1 MAITARFQNRSS
13 GIFDLE
19 QVLIHFISENDRSA
33 SALVIGMVQAV
44 TRRRW
49 MFGKA
54 SSSPAPSVSERLFG
68 SSLSVDRQSV
78 FYLRLTYVISKGF
91 GTWNVFM
98 LPEQHALYFIIQ
110 LQCLIYYNRWHDT
123 KQMAGVAIFVKNR
136 SCTWMIKE
144 SRRGIATVFL

>member
-19 QVLIHFISENDRSA
+19 KVLIHFISENDRSA

-78 FYLRLTYVISKGF
+78 FYLRLTYHFQGI
-91 GTWNVFM
+91 WDM
-98 LPEQHALYFIIQ
+98 ECLHAPRTA
-110 LQCLIYYNRWHDT
+110 CLALHHPPAEPY
-123 KQMAGVAIFVKNR
+123 
-136 SCTWMIKE
+136 
-144 SRRGIATVFL
+144 LL